1 MNRLSLLFLFLFG
14 MLTMGCGAP
23 PVKTQIK
30 YIPCHQVCPPGVVPA
45 AAAPRSQAPVV
56 KATKESLESLGA
68 EQTRLRAPVVA
79 DQKPVSE
86 RVASRV
92 EAPRAEA
99 APLVP
104 WATVNKKLSAHKDA
118 RQCVARR
125 KAKGHKPSAKVVADC
140 NVRFGLTADGKH
152 LASK

>member
-1 MNRLSLLFLFLFG
+1 MNRLVMWCLFTFG
-14 MLTMGCGAP
+14 ILAMGCGAQ
-23 PVKTQIK
+23 PVKIQ
-30 YIPCHQVCPPGVVPA
+30 YVPCQMCPPGVVPA
-45 AAAPRSQAPVV
+45 AAAPRNQAPVV

-68 EQTRLRAPVVA
+68 EPTRLRAPVVA

>member
-1 MNRLSLLFLFLFG
+1 MNRLVMWCLFTFG
-14 MLTMGCGAP
+14 ILAMGCGAQ

-45 AAAPRSQAPVV
+45 AAAPRNQAPLV
-56 KATKESLESLGA
+56 KVTKESLGA
-68 EQTRLRAPVVA
+68 DQTRVRAPVVA
-79 DQKPVSE
+79 DQKPVSK